1 MEGFALSTTTTPSQS
16 GGSNENDLNSDEM
29 SSKLHKLKKPL
40 IKHFMSPTISAA
52 TKAAAAVPRKKI
64 LAERNES
71 SNFNFDICL
80 QKAPNLLD
88 SKTSSPMKPRLVR
101 SSSSWLTPSRSGAS
115 EPDDDNDEQNICDTD
130 SSLKPYDPVTSYTS
144 PRPKFLRYNPNRLHQ
159 AFLPQE
165 NETSKEDL
173 EFDAR
178 RRMHF
183 DSQIAAAEEKE
194 IADALNSVVDE
205 EFEFDKNEGDQDNN
219 GEEEE
224 IGETE
229 EESGGSL
236 KAVLKF
242 LLVIVALFLSTH
254 YISSMNSPTP
264 SPTVEA
270 ILGLKDGYYGI
281 QHKVFEAVNLKIFE
295 GGNEPMETHTDGELE
310 GGRVEDDN
318 WGLVEESTDEL
329 GEVIEVQN
337 GQSEDLCE
345 NELESHWEVSDQL
358 VEMPETEKSEDVFD
372 NELEGKDESFDHL
385 MGRGLGESSEGAFK
399 QQKIEETLESSDQ
412 LQEIESFQ
420 DHQIEGGGE
429 EVVEDE
435 IERAE
440 EVYSSAIDE
449 FGTPPKENEES
460 DTVSLETDSNEAII
474 KPAKIES
481 FPISIIAAPILF
493 AIVACLGLVNWSRLN
508 KTSVE
513 DSPQPMVKNS
523 IAESEIA
530 EKISPVLFNVEE
542 EEKIKRIESN
552 GNPSSLLRSTEEVEA
567 SKEFS
572 YSHVPTVELL
582 GELVI
587 GEVSSSLRSRG
598 VKSKLLGTE
607 ESNNSVSLSHIR
619 AASAMEFSTAD
630 SPSYGSCTAGKKIAK
645 KEEAKDGE
653 VSMLITTPVR
663 RSSRLRNRAVT
674 SP

>member
-1 MEGFALSTTTTPSQS
+1 MFSYNFNFFPFKIGANNDTFSQKDA
-16 GGSNENDLNSDEM
+16 GGSNENDLYCDEM
-29 SSKLHKLKKPL
+29 SSKLHNPKKPL
-40 IKHFMSPTISAA
+40 TKHFMSPTISAA

-71 SNFNFDICL
+71 SNFNFDTRL
-80 QKAPNLLD
+80 PKTPNLPD
-88 SKTSSPMKPRLVR
+88 SRTSSPMKPRFVR
-101 SSSSWLTPSRSGAS
+101 SSSSRFTPSRSGAS
-115 EPDDDNDEQNICDTD
+115 EPDDDDDEENICDAD
-130 SSLKPYDPVTSYTS
+130 SSQMPYDPVTSYTS

-173 EFDAR
+173 GFDAR
-178 RRMHF
+178 RRMCF
-183 DSQIAAAEEKE
+183 DSQIAAAKEKE
-194 IADALNSVVDE
+194 ISDALNSVVDE

-224 IGETE
+224 IEEIE

-236 KAVLKF
+236 KAVSKF
-242 LLVIVALFLSTH
+242 LLVIVALFLLTL
-254 YISSMNSPTP
+254 YISSMNSPAP

-270 ILGLKDGYYGI
+270 IRGLKDGYYGI
-281 QHKVFEAVNLKIFE
+281 QNKVFEAVNLKISE
-295 GGNEPMETHTDGELE
+295 GGNEPMGTLTDGELEE
-310 GGRVEDDN
+310 GGRVEDDR
-318 WGLVEESTDEL
+318 GLVEELS
-329 GEVIEVQN
+329 EVVVQN

-358 VEMPETEKSEDVFD
+358 VEVFETAKSEDVFD
-372 NELEGKDESFDHL
+372 NGLEGKDESFDHL
-385 MGRGLGESSEGAFK
+385 VGRGLGESSEGA
-399 QQKIEETLESSDQ
+399 QKIEETLESSDQ

-420 DHQIEGGGE
+420 DHQIEGDGE

-440 EVYSSAIDE
+440 EVYSNAINE
-449 FGTPPKENEES
+449 FGTSPKETEES
-460 DTVSLETDSNEAII
+460 DNVSLETDSNEAII
-474 KPAKIES
+474 KPTKIES
-481 FPISIIAAPILF
+481 FPISIIGAPILF
-493 AIVACLGLVNWSRLN
+493 AIVASLGLVYWSRHK

-513 DSPQPMVKNS
+513 DSPRPMEKQ

-530 EKISPVLFNVEE
+530 EKISPVLGSVEE

-552 GNPSSLLRSTEEVEA
+552 ANPSSLICSTEEVEA

-572 YSHVPTVELL
+572 HSHVPRVELL

-587 GEVSSSLRSRG
+587 GEVSSSLRSCG

-619 AASAMEFSTAD
+619 AASAVEFSTAD
-630 SPSYGSCTAGKKIAK
+630 SPSYGSFTAGKKIAK
-645 KEEAKDGE
+645 KEVNGSQLFEFFIFISDLK
-653 VSMLITTPVR
+653 
-663 RSSRLRNRAVT
+663 
-674 SP
+674 